1 MKHLKFCLPTLGQ
14 SWIILLLTIAGQLL
28 AGLVL
33 MPFTMKY
40 PDVTW
45 LNLTLPYVL
54 TFVLPFLYVLAVG
67 RNRSRENDV
76 IGGITSV
83 KIEEPS
89 FGKLHPILF
98 FFTII
103 VSAYAI
109 MLAEDPFNIWMPAPE
124 WFVELME
131 KVTAQGDFF
140 WTFVTVAVF
149 APIIEEFFC
158 RGIICRGLL
167 SHYKS
172 PWPAILWSAIIFA
185 VMHLNPWQGIA
196 AFLLGAW
203 YGWIYYKT
211 RSLKTTIF
219 LHFLNNGSIVVLS
232 RLVPVFKETEQLSD
246 LFASMD
252 LYWLAV
258 ALSIAL
264 FAIANLLLLNRFLT
278 HRTDNTIEN
287 EQD

>member
-1 MKHLKFCLPTLGQ
+1 
-14 SWIILLLTIAGQLL
+14 
-28 AGLVL
+28 
-33 MPFTMKY
+33 
-40 PDVTW
+40 
-45 LNLTLPYVL
+45 
-54 TFVLPFLYVLAVG
+54 
-67 RNRSRENDV
+67 
-76 IGGITSV
+76 
-83 KIEEPS
+83 
-89 FGKLHPILF
+89 
-98 FFTII
+98 
-103 VSAYAI
+103 
-109 MLAEDPFNIWMPAPE
+109 
-124 WFVELME
+124 
-131 KVTAQGDFF
+131 
-140 WTFVTVAVF
+140 
-149 APIIEEFFC
+149 
-158 RGIICRGLL
+158 
-167 SHYKS
+167 
-172 PWPAILWSAIIFA
+172 
-185 VMHLNPWQGIA
+185 MHLNPWQGIA